1 MDRENRQKEMTPEDP
16 FKRTFPDE
24 NYVPPDEADLRK
36 QALQKAYEIAR
47 TISTEHSRPVLPPP
61 PREWGP
67 ILRAANAALAV
78 LVAAWLWL
86 SPPVWLPVQA
96 KDTRSAE
103 QRSLGVRMVLALE
116 ASRVNAFADAQGH
129 LPTSLAEAGGDGR
142 DVRYTVVDATHYTLS
157 ARDGVQS
164 ATYDSATPLGSLL
177 TEHAG
182 R

>member
-1 MDRENRQKEMTPEDP
+1 MTPEDP

-47 TISTEHSRPVLPPP
+47 TISTEHARPVLPPA
-61 PREWGP
+61 PRDWGP
-67 ILRAANAALAV
+67 ILRAANAALAI

-86 SPPVWLPVQA
+86 SPPDWLPVTVH
-96 KDTRSAE
+96 DTRSAA

-116 ASRVNAFADAQGH
+116 ATRVNAFADAQGR
-129 LPTSLAEAGGDGR
+129 LPTCLAEAGSDGR
-142 DVRYTVVDATHYTLS
+142 DVRYVVVDAAHYTLTS
-157 ARDGVQS
+157 RDGEQS

-177 TEHAG
+177 TEGAG